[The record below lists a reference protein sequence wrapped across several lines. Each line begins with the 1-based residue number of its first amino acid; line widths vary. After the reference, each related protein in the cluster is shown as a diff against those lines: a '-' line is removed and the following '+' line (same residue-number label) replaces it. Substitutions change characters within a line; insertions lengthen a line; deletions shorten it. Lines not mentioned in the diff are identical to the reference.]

1 VGAVL
6 VCFAAAISNGAIER
20 ALLSDPSR
28 TLSWGPA
35 LFRVMLAV
43 HGLALVLVG
52 VWLRSGGSLEPA
64 ARSAGRGNSDSASG
78 PSQSIPKWVYL
89 ALVILTVLA
98 LALRLWHLNTDLW
111 FDEVLTLL
119 DFVRPPLGEVITS
132 FPSKNQ
138 HLLFSILAQASVG
151 AFGESAWAIRLP
163 SVFLGVGSVWA
174 LFFLGRRVIGWRG
187 ALLACTLM
195 TLSYHHIWF
204 SQNARG
210 YMGLMFFTTL
220 ATWLWLEAWG
230 RGMGWWVAYA
240 VVAALGAWIHMTM
253 VFVVAAHGLLYLIW
267 LLRPALFDSL
277 NHHPTLVG
285 RQRWQPIL
293 AWLLCGSL
301 TLQVYALALPEFLR
315 TGIHEVSEPSEWV
328 SLWWVVT
335 ESLRSLRLGFSGAV
349 VLLAGGTLV
358 CVGLWGIFRRDR
370 MAIFSMILPPVF
382 AGVTTLIWSH
392 NFWPRLF
399 FFAMGFGLL
408 IVMRGALTLPRL
420 LGAALPAVK
429 LQERWLAAAGVVIAI
444 LMITASSLTIP
455 RCYALPKQD
464 FTGARDFVERNRH
477 RQDAVVAVGLA
488 GVAYGRYFAT
498 QWASAQTQAELDAA
512 RQGHADT
519 WLVYTIPIQVKSY
532 RPEIW
537 QVIQKDFEIVKVFPG
552 TLGGGEVFVC
562 RQRIK
567 NDLANHG
574 RSAGAQALTQ

>member
-1 VGAVL
+1 LITLLGA
-6 VCFAAAISNGAIER
+6 A
-20 ALLSDPSR
+20 
-28 TLSWGPA
+28 
-35 LFRVMLAV
+35 FR
-43 HGLALVLVG
+43 
-52 VWLRSGGSLEPA
+52 
-64 ARSAGRGNSDSASG
+64 
-78 PSQSIPKWVYL
+78 IY
-89 ALVILTVLA
+89 
-98 LALRLWHLNTDLW
+98 RLDTDLW
-111 FDEVLTLL
+111 IDEIGSFQHAMSVS
-119 DFVRPPLGEVITS
+119 VGELFRTFS
-132 FPSKNQ
+132 SPNQ
-138 HLLFSILAQASVG
+138 HLMNSLLERLSV
-151 AFGESAWAIRLP
+151 ALLGEHDWTIRLP
-163 SVFLGVGSVWA
+163 AAVFGIATIPAMYWLARPIMGAWQSLAVA
-174 LFFLGRRVIGWRG
+174 FLTAV
-187 ALLACTLM
+187 
-195 TLSYHHIWF
+195 SYHHIWF

-230 RGMGWWVAYA
+230 RGMRWWVAYA
-240 VVAALGAWIHMTM
+240 LASMFGAWVHMTM
-253 VFVVAAHGLLYLIW
+253 IFVVAAHGLLYLIW
-267 LLRPALFDSL
+267 LVRPTWFEGL
-277 NHHPTLVG
+277 NGPRRLEG

-349 VLLAGGTLV
+349 MLLAGGTLV
-358 CVGLWGIFRRDR
+358 CVGLWGIFKRDR
-370 MAIFSMILPPVF
+370 LAIFSMILPPLF

-408 IVMRGALTLPRL
+408 IVMHGVLTLPRL
-420 LGAALPAVK
+420 LRGMLPAVK
-429 LQERWLAAAGVVIAI
+429 LQERWLAAAGVALAI
-444 LMITASSLTIP
+444 LMIAASSLTVP

-464 FTGARDFVERNRH
+464 FTGARDFVERNR
-477 RQDAVVAVGLA
+477 RSQDAVVAVGLA

-512 RQGHADT
+512 RQGHSDV

-537 QVIQKDFEIVKVFPG
+537 RAIQKDFEVVKVFPG

-562 RQRIK
+562 RQRTR
-567 NDLANHG
+567 NELANQA
-574 RSAGAQALTQ
+574 SADSGTNN